1 MPANVATNFA
11 DSKKRAIRLSDK
23 GTYFV
28 RTSDGKRSYGPKAA
42 FRKTSDGGMRKL
54 RVGSAVPNKIKR
66 APRTN
71 KGVARG
77 PQAPSYKKALMGGR
91 KPRSNKG
98 VARGPQEGVVQRRM
112 NAAAKRAA
120 VKRAAGPRK
129 PRANKGVARGP
140 REGALQRLMNT
151 ESSRMRAR
159 GQGARKAVKKLATLK
174 TPTEAELYQMIFG
187 TPPKRKVRANK
198 GVKRVAKKPAAK
210 KPAARKSA
218 AKKPVARKSAAKK
231 PVARKASPLQM
242 MLRSRTVKK

>member
-23 GTYFV
+23 GTYYV
-28 RTSDGKRSYGPKAA
+28 KTSDGKRSYGPKAA
-42 FRKTSDGGMRKL
+42 FKKTNVGGMRKL

-66 APRTN
+66 VVRSN

-77 PQAPSYKKALMGGR
+77 PAAAPR
-91 KPRSNKG
+91 KPRANKG

-112 NAAAKRAA
+112 NAAANRAGA
-120 VKRAAGPRK
+120 RRVAGPRK

-140 REGALQRLMNT
+140 REGALQRMMNT
-151 ESSRMRAR
+151 ESKRMRAR
-159 GQGARKAVKKLATLK
+159 GQAVRGAVKRVTALK

-198 GVKRVAKKPAAK
+198 GVKRVARKPAARKPAARKPATK
-210 KPAARKSA
+210 KPAARKAS
-218 AKKPVARKSAAKK
+218 
-231 PVARKASPLQM
+231 SPLQM